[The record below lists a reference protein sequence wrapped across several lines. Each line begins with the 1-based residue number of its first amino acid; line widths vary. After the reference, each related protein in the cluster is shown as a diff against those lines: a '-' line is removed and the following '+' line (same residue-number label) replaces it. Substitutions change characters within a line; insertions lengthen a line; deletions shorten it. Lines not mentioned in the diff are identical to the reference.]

1 MQNMN
6 KIKLIKKYLFFI
18 KKTLRL
24 INEIAEKK
32 IKGKKKTKNLKNNNR
47 DVRAYARP
55 HK

>member
-1 MQNMN
+1 MN
-6 KIKLIKKYLFFI
+6 KIKLIKKI
-18 KKTLRL
+18 L
-24 INEIAEKK
+24 IKK